1 VENARKLHGLVQV
14 AEDTTEPDFS
24 QLVASALTYESRV
37 TFLQRSR
44 QIVDGLG
51 TDRIVEYLSI
61 VEN

>member
-1 VENARKLHGLVQV
+1 VQV